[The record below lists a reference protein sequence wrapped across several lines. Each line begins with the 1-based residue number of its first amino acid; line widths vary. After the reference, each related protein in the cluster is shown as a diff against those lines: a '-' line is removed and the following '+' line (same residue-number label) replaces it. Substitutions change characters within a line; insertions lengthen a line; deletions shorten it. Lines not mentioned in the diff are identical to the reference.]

1 MWERFCF
8 QSGFTALILCLH
20 VFYCFLLSILY
31 SLLTII
37 NPSLPL
43 ICPLRL
49 LFCGWWALPHA
60 WSFFFHWW
68 LTDFFFFF
76 QNPVKAQKTSSHLCP
91 CRTTLTSTDAFLMCY
106 LLWEFMCDGAVPN
119 LDESQEIVC
128 WKLFLCKT
136 YQIPYSSGSVLPPLN
151 SDYIVGG
158 LEEYWA
164 FKTWIQDMARTLMLF
179 SVWRCP
185 ALDHS
190 QLQFPIGNIFTF
202 DPECICLLVLPYF
215 FLTLLKE
222 KKLISTFPWV
232 LLFSWTYKK

>member
-1 MWERFCF
+1 MHE
-8 QSGFTALILCLH
+8 A
-20 VFYCFLLSILY
+20 
-31 SLLTII
+31 
-37 NPSLPL
+37 
-43 ICPLRL
+43 
-49 LFCGWWALPHA
+49 
-60 WSFFFHWW
+60 SFFIGGW
-68 LTDFFFFF
+68 LIFFFFF

-158 LEEYWA
+158 PEEYWA

>member
-1 MWERFCF
+1 MSPE
-8 QSGFTALILCLH
+8 ALILWVMSTAPCMK
-20 VFYCFLLSILY
+20 
-31 SLLTII
+31 
-37 NPSLPL
+37 
-43 ICPLRL
+43 L
-49 LFCGWWALPHA
+49 LFSLVVDW
-60 WSFFFHWW
+60 
-68 LTDFFFFF
+68 FFFFF
-76 QNPVKAQKTSSHLCP
+76 QNLVKAQKTSSHLCP

>member
-1 MWERFCF
+1 MSPE
-8 QSGFTALILCLH
+8 ALILWVMSTAPCMK
-20 VFYCFLLSILY
+20 
-31 SLLTII
+31 
-37 NPSLPL
+37 
-43 ICPLRL
+43 L
-49 LFCGWWALPHA
+49 LFSLVVDW
-60 WSFFFHWW
+60 
-68 LTDFFFFF
+68 FFFFF

-158 LEEYWA
+158 PEEYWA

>member
-1 MWERFCF
+1 MSPE
-8 QSGFTALILCLH
+8 ALILWVMSTAPCMK
-20 VFYCFLLSILY
+20 
-31 SLLTII
+31 
-37 NPSLPL
+37 
-43 ICPLRL
+43 L
-49 LFCGWWALPHA
+49 LFSLVVDW
-60 WSFFFHWW
+60 
-68 LTDFFFFF
+68 FFFFF
-76 QNPVKAQKTSSHLCP
+76 QNLVKAQKTSSHLCP

-136 YQIPYSSGSVLPPLN
+136 YQIPCSSGSILPPLN

-158 LEEYWA
+158 PEEYWA

-222 KKLISTFPWV
+222 KKLISAFPWV

>member
-1 MWERFCF
+1 MSPE
-8 QSGFTALILCLH
+8 ALILWVMSTAPCMK
-20 VFYCFLLSILY
+20 
-31 SLLTII
+31 
-37 NPSLPL
+37 
-43 ICPLRL
+43 L
-49 LFCGWWALPHA
+49 LFSLVVDW
-60 WSFFFHWW
+60 F
-68 LTDFFFFF
+68 FFFFF

-158 LEEYWA
+158 PEEYWA

>member
-1 MWERFCF
+1 MSPE
-8 QSGFTALILCLH
+8 ALILWVMSTAPCMK
-20 VFYCFLLSILY
+20 
-31 SLLTII
+31 
-37 NPSLPL
+37 
-43 ICPLRL
+43 L
-49 LFCGWWALPHA
+49 LFSLVVDW
-60 WSFFFHWW
+60 
-68 LTDFFFFF
+68 FFFFF

>member
-1 MWERFCF
+1 MSPE
-8 QSGFTALILCLH
+8 ALILWVMSTAPCMK
-20 VFYCFLLSILY
+20 
-31 SLLTII
+31 
-37 NPSLPL
+37 
-43 ICPLRL
+43 L
-49 LFCGWWALPHA
+49 LFSLVVDW
-60 WSFFFHWW
+60 
-68 LTDFFFFF
+68 FFFFF
-76 QNPVKAQKTSSHLCP
+76 QNLVKAQKTSSHLCP

-158 LEEYWA
+158 PEEYWA

>member
-1 MWERFCF
+1 MSPE
-8 QSGFTALILCLH
+8 ALILWVMSTAPCMK
-20 VFYCFLLSILY
+20 
-31 SLLTII
+31 
-37 NPSLPL
+37 
-43 ICPLRL
+43 L
-49 LFCGWWALPHA
+49 LFSLVVDW
-60 WSFFFHWW
+60 F
-68 LTDFFFFF
+68 FFFFF

-136 YQIPYSSGSVLPPLN
+136 YQIPCSSGSILPPLN

-158 LEEYWA
+158 PEEYWA
-164 FKTWIQDMARTLMLF
+164 FKTWIEDMARTLMLF

-222 KKLISTFPWV
+222 KKLISAFPWV

>member
-1 MWERFCF
+1 MSPE
-8 QSGFTALILCLH
+8 ALILWVMSTAPCMK
-20 VFYCFLLSILY
+20 
-31 SLLTII
+31 
-37 NPSLPL
+37 
-43 ICPLRL
+43 L
-49 LFCGWWALPHA
+49 LFSLVVDW
-60 WSFFFHWW
+60 
-68 LTDFFFFF
+68 FFFFF

-136 YQIPYSSGSVLPPLN
+136 YQIPCSSGSILPPLN

-158 LEEYWA
+158 PEEYWA

-222 KKLISTFPWV
+222 KKLISAFPWV

>member
-1 MWERFCF
+1 MSPE
-8 QSGFTALILCLH
+8 ALILWVMSTAPCMK
-20 VFYCFLLSILY
+20 
-31 SLLTII
+31 
-37 NPSLPL
+37 
-43 ICPLRL
+43 L
-49 LFCGWWALPHA
+49 LFSLVVDW
-60 WSFFFHWW
+60 
-68 LTDFFFFF
+68 FFFFF
-76 QNPVKAQKTSSHLCP
+76 QNLVKAQKTSSHLCP

-222 KKLISTFPWV
+222 KKLISAFPWV

>member
-1 MWERFCF
+1 MSPE
-8 QSGFTALILCLH
+8 ALILWVMSTAPCMK
-20 VFYCFLLSILY
+20 
-31 SLLTII
+31 
-37 NPSLPL
+37 
-43 ICPLRL
+43 L
-49 LFCGWWALPHA
+49 LFSLVVDW
-60 WSFFFHWW
+60 
-68 LTDFFFFF
+68 FFFFF

-222 KKLISTFPWV
+222 KKLISAFPWV

>member
-1 MWERFCF
+1 MSPE
-8 QSGFTALILCLH
+8 ALILWVMSTAPCMK
-20 VFYCFLLSILY
+20 
-31 SLLTII
+31 
-37 NPSLPL
+37 
-43 ICPLRL
+43 L
-49 LFCGWWALPHA
+49 LFSLVVDW
-60 WSFFFHWW
+60 F
-68 LTDFFFFF
+68 FFFFF

-136 YQIPYSSGSVLPPLN
+136 YQIPCSSGSILPPLN

-158 LEEYWA
+158 PEEYWA

-222 KKLISTFPWV
+222 KKLISAFPWV

>member
-1 MWERFCF
+1 MSPE
-8 QSGFTALILCLH
+8 ALILWVMSTAPCMK
-20 VFYCFLLSILY
+20 
-31 SLLTII
+31 
-37 NPSLPL
+37 
-43 ICPLRL
+43 L
-49 LFCGWWALPHA
+49 LFSLVVDW
-60 WSFFFHWW
+60 
-68 LTDFFFFF
+68 FFFFF

-136 YQIPYSSGSVLPPLN
+136 YQIPCSSGSVLPPLN

-158 LEEYWA
+158 PEEYWA

>member
-1 MWERFCF
+1 MSPE
-8 QSGFTALILCLH
+8 ALILWVMSTAPCMK
-20 VFYCFLLSILY
+20 
-31 SLLTII
+31 
-37 NPSLPL
+37 
-43 ICPLRL
+43 L
-49 LFCGWWALPHA
+49 LFSLVVDW
-60 WSFFFHWW
+60 
-68 LTDFFFFF
+68 FFFFF
-76 QNPVKAQKTSSHLCP
+76 QNLVKAQKTSSHLCP

-136 YQIPYSSGSVLPPLN
+136 YQIPCSSGSVLPPLN

>member
-1 MWERFCF
+1 MSPE
-8 QSGFTALILCLH
+8 ALILWVMSTAPCMK
-20 VFYCFLLSILY
+20 
-31 SLLTII
+31 
-37 NPSLPL
+37 
-43 ICPLRL
+43 L
-49 LFCGWWALPHA
+49 LFSLVVDW
-60 WSFFFHWW
+60 
-68 LTDFFFFF
+68 FFFFF
-76 QNPVKAQKTSSHLCP
+76 QNLVKAQKTSSHLCP

-158 LEEYWA
+158 PEEYWA

-222 KKLISTFPWV
+222 KKLISAFPWV

>member
-1 MWERFCF
+1 M
-8 QSGFTALILCLH
+8 GD
-20 VFYCFLLSILY
+20 
-31 SLLTII
+31 
-37 NPSLPL
+37 
-43 ICPLRL
+43 
-49 LFCGWWALPHA
+49 ALPHA

>member
-1 MWERFCF
+1 MSPE
-8 QSGFTALILCLH
+8 ALILWVMSTAPCMK
-20 VFYCFLLSILY
+20 
-31 SLLTII
+31 
-37 NPSLPL
+37 
-43 ICPLRL
+43 L
-49 LFCGWWALPHA
+49 LFSLVVDW
-60 WSFFFHWW
+60 
-68 LTDFFFFF
+68 FFFFF
-76 QNPVKAQKTSSHLCP
+76 QNLVKAQKTSSHLCP

-136 YQIPYSSGSVLPPLN
+136 YQIPCSSGSVLPPLN

-158 LEEYWA
+158 PEEYWA

>member
-1 MWERFCF
+1 MSPE
-8 QSGFTALILCLH
+8 ALILWVMSTAPCMK
-20 VFYCFLLSILY
+20 
-31 SLLTII
+31 
-37 NPSLPL
+37 
-43 ICPLRL
+43 L
-49 LFCGWWALPHA
+49 LFSLVVDW
-60 WSFFFHWW
+60 
-68 LTDFFFFF
+68 FFFFF
-76 QNPVKAQKTSSHLCP
+76 QNLVKAQKTSSHLCP

-136 YQIPYSSGSVLPPLN
+136 YQIPCSSGSVLPPLN

-158 LEEYWA
+158 PEEYWA

-222 KKLISTFPWV
+222 KKLISAFPWV

>member
-1 MWERFCF
+1 MSPE
-8 QSGFTALILCLH
+8 ALILWVMSTAPCMK
-20 VFYCFLLSILY
+20 
-31 SLLTII
+31 
-37 NPSLPL
+37 
-43 ICPLRL
+43 L
-49 LFCGWWALPHA
+49 LFSLVVDW
-60 WSFFFHWW
+60 F
-68 LTDFFFFF
+68 FFFFF

-136 YQIPYSSGSVLPPLN
+136 YQIPCSSGSVLPPLN

-158 LEEYWA
+158 PEEYWA
-164 FKTWIQDMARTLMLF
+164 FKTWIEDMARTLMLF

-222 KKLISTFPWV
+222 KKLISAFPWV